1 MSDEQTALLSD
12 RQRTPIPKLQLAVI
26 LLLQICEVVT
36 SYSILPYINQ
46 VYLSSSMQPD
56 MAHSHLASKLI
67 EDLGIT
73 GGDNAKLGYYAGL
86 IVESS
91 NKSTSKTGFM
101 ILCQESLFYVAQAA
115 TILQWGRI
123 SDRIGRKPI
132 LLIGLM
138 GSALSMLCFGLSR
151 TFATLVIR

>member
-12 RQRTPIPKLQLAVI
+12 RHDLQRQRTPVPKLQLAVI
-26 LLLQICEVVT
+26 LLLQICEIVT

-46 VYLSSSMQPD
+46 VYLSSSMRPD
-56 MAHSHLASKLI
+56 MAHSYLASKLI
-67 EDLGIT
+67 ADLGIT

-91 NKSTSKTGFM
+91 NKSTAKTGSM

-115 TILQWGRI
+115 TRSCNGVEYLTVLGANRF
-123 SDRIGRKPI
+123 S
-132 LLIGLM
+132 
-138 GSALSMLCFGLSR
+138 
-151 TFATLVIR
+151 